1 MKLNNVEYAMLQLDK
16 IEKEMNVDACVDVI
30 KRNEPPQQDKRR
42 RRNEKFVF
50 TIKIIEAEDLK
61 ACDPNGLSD
70 PYVVLGDEF
79 QKRLAK
85 TRIIYANLNPRW
97 DETVDITATGLL
109 SVTATI
115 WDWDVMGD
123 HDCVGRTTIKLDPS
137 HFSDYMPRE
146 YWLDLDTQ
154 GRLLVRITMEGEKDD
169 IQFYFGKAFRGL
181 KRTERDM
188 TRKITDKVRLKGL
201 MVVKPS
207 LEHLLT
213 HAQLSAY
220 IHHCLSK
227 RALKSLTRQN
237 NISLSTVSTYFQKR
251 TLPQPTVQVSP
262 TSADVATALQPL
274 FDYLNENLAIMKQTL
289 TSTSMIAVMTRIW
302 KEVLSTIESLL
313 VPPLS
318 DKPSPQQQL
327 QEPELETVFKWL
339 TMLFDFFHA
348 FDDETGQAYGVPLD
362 VLKSPKYHDLQNLNF
377 FYYETTDTLIRTS
390 ERMATATADR
400 QRNNNASNSQT
411 QPGAPSTSSASAA
424 LTASKSSSL
433 RAAPTGARR
442 SKTVLHSRNLGTMR
456 KAKEDKRKEA
466 QAEPSD
472 DMILR
477 ILRMRPEAARYLR
490 DRARQRE
497 RLAAAAAADFIVRQ
511 SVAQGERRRQGMG
524 RNAPS
529 GGVPSR
535 RSVMM

>member
-1 MKLNNVEYAMLQLDK
+1 MLQLDK
-16 IEKEMNVDACVDVI
+16 IEKEMNVDACVEVI
-30 KRNEPPQQDKRR
+30 KRNEAPQQGPRK

-85 TRIIYANLNPRW
+85 TRIVYANLNPRW
-97 DETVDITATGLL
+97 DETVDIAATGLL

-137 HFSDYMPRE
+137 HFNDYMPRE

-169 IQFYFGKAFRGL
+169 IQFYFGKAFRSL

-188 TRKITDKVRLKGL
+188 SRKITDK
-201 MVVKPS
+201 
-207 LEHLLT
+207 T
-213 HAQLSAY
+213 SAY
-220 IHHCLSK
+220 IHHCLSR
-227 RALKSLTRQN
+227 RALRSITKQN
-237 NISLSTVSTYFQKR
+237 NLTIASVSTSVTSYFSR
-251 TLPQPTVQVSP
+251 STAYTPPQTPYRPSN
-262 TSADVATALQPL
+262 ADVASALKPL
-274 FDYLNENLAIMKQTL
+274 FTYLNDNFAIMQQTL
-289 TSTSMIAVMTRIW
+289 TSTSMITVMTRIW
-302 KEVLSTIESLL
+302 KEVLSTVESLL

-318 DKPSPQQQL
+318 DKPSPQQPLTEAELDIVFRWLQL
-327 QEPELETVFKWL
+327 
-339 TMLFDFFHA
+339 LFDFFHA
-348 FDDETGQAYGVPLD
+348 ADEETGKPNGVPMD

-377 FYYETTDTLIRTS
+377 FYYENTDNLIRTS
-390 ERMATATADR
+390 ERMVTASSSPSLSNPALAQAR
-400 QRNNNASNSQT
+400 AGASPNRLSA
-411 QPGAPSTSSASAA
+411 PNLPSAHPSTLANSPANSRRN
-424 LTASKSSSL
+424 KS
-433 RAAPTGARR
+433 
-442 SKTVLHSRNLGTMR
+442 VLLSRNLGTMR
-456 KAKEDKRKEA
+456 AAKQEKRSAA

-497 RLAAAAAADFIVRQ
+497 RMAAAQAAEAIVRQ
-511 SVAQGERRRQGMG
+511 SLLQQQMAG
-524 RNAPS
+524 RGGG
-529 GGVPSR
+529 GGVGAAGRGRPAPMSR
-535 RSVMM
+535 KSVAGGDA